1 MIMLANIFFAMLFF
15 GMGLVCG
22 EEGTQKKPWEDK
34 DE

>member
-1 MIMLANIFFAMLFF
+1 MILVLNIFIGMFIF

>member
-22 EEGTQKKPWEDK
+22 EEGHREKPWKEK